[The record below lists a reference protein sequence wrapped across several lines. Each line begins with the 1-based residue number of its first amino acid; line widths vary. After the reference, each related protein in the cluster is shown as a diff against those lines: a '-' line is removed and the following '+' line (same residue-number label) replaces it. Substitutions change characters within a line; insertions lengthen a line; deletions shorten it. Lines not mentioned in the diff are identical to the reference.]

1 MTKVN
6 ATNKKNKPIQRIDPP
21 PPPHLPFVSFI
32 FNVTNMN
39 LLKIGSVVKED
50 FKNSLSTFCHST
62 NKSSPSVEDNFS
74 YLRV

>member
-6 ATNKKNKPIQRIDPP
+6 ATKEKNKPFQRIG
-21 PPPHLPFVSFI
+21 LPLVSYSMLQ
-32 FNVTNMN
+32 NMN

-50 FKNSLSTFCHST
+50 FKNRLSTFYHLT
-62 NKSSPSVEDNFS
+62 NKSSPSAEDNFS